1 MADVRASLDLISLCS
16 SLLLRP
22 VRDEDWWVEVL
33 RVVVAVAVVVIEL
46 VVAASVALVGLG
58 ARVSVYA
65 TCKSFCNQF
74 QEKFVVNKIIF

>member
-1 MADVRASLDLISLCS
+1 M
-16 SLLLRP
+16 
-22 VRDEDWWVEVL
+22 L